1 MKRFRELRCA
11 GIFIVL
17 FVISAH
23 AEAKEPKV
31 TRIPS
36 DGEIRIA
43 DSIVSANLKRAP
55 LQDVIRE
62 IKEQSKIWITGD
74 ESLLGEIISVQFNNL
89 TLEKSIGR
97 ILINFNHSIVY
108 DGQGEVVGLFVK
120 GNRHRRQTQA
130 RAQTNA
136 QIQTQT
142 HTKTRA
148 QTHAPQKPPVRSEIM
163 PADVSSRPFNPGYDS
178 HANKMLM
185 LKNLRE
191 RRQ

>member
-1 MKRFRELRCA
+1 MKRFWELRCA

-43 DSIVSANLKRAP
+43 DSIVSANLKKAP

-62 IKEQSKIWITGD
+62 IKEQSKIWVTGN
-74 ESLLGEIISVQFNNL
+74 ESLLGEKISVQFNNL

-108 DGQGEVVGLFVK
+108 DEQEEVVGLFIVGK
-120 GNRHRRQTQA
+120 RQRRQTQT

-136 QIQTQT
+136 QI

-163 PADVSSRPFNPGYDS
+163 PADVSSEPFNPGYNS

-185 LKNLRE
+185 IKNLRE
-191 RRQ
+191 LRQ